1 MREDIMPKETM
12 TSLERWRAV
21 LAREKPD
28 RIPMDYW
35 GTQETTR
42 LLLKHLG
49 CANKRQMFKKLHIDY
64 LYQVEPEYIGPKI
77 PRNYDVFGCRYRH
90 ILYKNGTYRENI
102 SFPLSE
108 YCSVKEIKKSYKWP
122 NPDWWDY
129 SVLRKKLRGKE
140 QYPITGGAYE
150 PFLIYKKLRGEEQAF
165 VDLIKNPDIVHY
177 CMNQLFHLGREEF
190 LRVYEQI
197 HGHVLLSYVAEDM
210 GAQNDLMISV
220 PHIRKY
226 LLENMKKLINLAHQ
240 AGVYVFHHNDGSI
253 RRILPD
259 MIALGIDVL
268 NPIQWRCDKM
278 DRSKLKQDFGQKVI
292 LHGGMD
298 NQVTLPFG
306 TPDEVRNE
314 VSENLRILGQGGGYI
329 LAPCHN
335 IQPITPMENI
345 LAMYNTGYEQGWT

>member
-1 MREDIMPKETM
+1 MRKVTMPKETM

-35 GTQETTR
+35 GTDETTR
-42 LLLKHLG
+42 GLLKHLR
-49 CANKRQMFKKLHIDY
+49 CLNRRQMFKKLHIDY
-64 LYQVEPEYIGPKI
+64 LYRVEPDYIGPKI
-77 PRNYDVFGCRYRH
+77 PRNFDVFGCRYRH
-90 ILYKNGTYRENI
+90 IHYNNGTYKENI
-102 SFPLSE
+102 SNPLSE
-108 YCSVKEIKKSYKWP
+108 FHSIKEIKQNYHWP

-129 SVLRKKLRGKE
+129 SVLPKKLKGKE
-140 QYPITGGAYE
+140 DLPITGGSYE
-150 PFLIYKKLRGEEQAF
+150 PFLIYKKLRGEENAF
-165 VDLIKNPDIVHY
+165 VDLIQNPDIVHY
-177 CMNQLFHLGREEF
+177 CMEQLFHLGREEF
-190 LRVYEQI
+190 IRVYDQI

-220 PHIRKY
+220 PHIHEY

-268 NPIQWRCDKM
+268 NPIQWRCDNM
-278 DRSKLKQDFGQKVI
+278 DRSELKRDFGQKVI
-292 LHGGMD
+292 LHGGVD
-298 NQVTLPFG
+298 NQITLPFG

-314 VSENLRILGQGGGYI
+314 VLDNLRILGLGGGYI

-335 IQPITPMENI
+335 IQPNTPVENI
-345 LAMYNTGYEQGWT
+345 LAMYETGYEHGWT